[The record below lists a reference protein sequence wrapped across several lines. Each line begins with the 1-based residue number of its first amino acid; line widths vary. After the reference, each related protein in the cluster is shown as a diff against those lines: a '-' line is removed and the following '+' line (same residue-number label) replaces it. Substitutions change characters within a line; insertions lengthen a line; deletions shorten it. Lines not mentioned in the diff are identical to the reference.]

1 MQSPPIGC
9 VSWIADVIIFN
20 VNSKP
25 KPFLFFLIVVFV
37 GVALLLIVP
46 GLRNRLVSNF
56 EEIRVQA
63 RYALNPPQ
71 QAVFVPQEAVATIV
85 DATMQA
91 FSQTATPTVSPTAAP
106 HTATPTPQFT
116 PTPTQTPTPLP
127 ERVALSGV
135 RYQDQH
141 GLWNYCA
148 PANLAMG
155 LSYWGWQG
163 ERTDVG
169 PLLKPFEKDKNVMPY
184 EMADY
189 VNTYTNL
196 RAIIRH
202 GGTLETLKKLVAA
215 GFVPLIEK
223 GIVIR
228 DINGKL
234 GWMGHY
240 STITGYDDTKNVFIT
255 QDSYFQP
262 DFKVSYDDLLW
273 QWRSFNY
280 LFLVIYPPE
289 REAELLDL
297 LGPYADPQTAFQMAA
312 QTASE
317 EAVRLDG
324 VEKFFAYFNRGTSL
338 VNLQDYAGAASTYD
352 QAFALMAA
360 LPEKDRPWRMMWYQT
375 GPYFAYYFTGR
386 FQDVEQLAT
395 TTIEAAAEPFL
406 EESFVWRARARL
418 ALGNRAGAAEDVRKA
433 LEYHPGFTPAVEL
446 AGLLGIQP

>member
-1 MQSPPIGC
+1 MISKRK
-9 VSWIADVIIFN
+9 AIF
-20 VNSKP
+20 SI
-25 KPFLFFLIVVFV
+25 L
-37 GVALLLIVP
+37 VAGLLAGGLLLAVP
-46 GLRNRLVSNF
+46 SLRARLVSNF
-56 EEIRVQA
+56 NELRVQA

-71 QAVFVPQEAVATIV
+71 QAVFVPQEAVATMV

-91 FSQTATPTVSPTAAP
+91 FSQTSTATLTPTPVS

-116 PTPTQTPTPLP
+116 PTATPTPTPLP

-163 ERTDVG
+163 GRTDVG
-169 PLLKPFEKDKNVMPY
+169 TVLKPFDKDKNVMPY

-189 VNTYTNL
+189 VQTHTNL
-196 RAIIRH
+196 NALVRH

-240 STITGYDDTKNVFIT
+240 STITGYDDAKKVFIT
-255 QDSYFQP
+255 QDSYFEP
-262 DFKVSYDDLLW
+262 EFKVSYDDLLW

-280 LFLVIYPPE
+280 IFLVIYPPE

-297 LGPYADPQTAFQMAA
+297 LGPYADPQTALQIAA
-312 QTASE
+312 QTAAE

-352 QAFALMAA
+352 QAFALMAG

-375 GPYFAYYFTGR
+375 GPYFAYYYTGR
-386 FQDVEQLAT
+386 YLDVERLAT
-395 TTIEAAAEPFL
+395 TTLEAAAEPYL

-418 ALGNRAGAAEDVRKA
+418 ALGNRTGAAEDVRRA

-446 AGLLGIQP
+446 ANLLGLQP

>member
-1 MQSPPIGC
+1 
-9 VSWIADVIIFN
+9 

-25 KPFLFFLIVVFV
+25 KIIPFLLVVAILGV
-37 GVALLLIVP
+37 GVLLAVPAL
-46 GLRNRLVSNF
+46 RSRLVANLN
-56 EEIRVQA
+56 ELRVQA

-91 FSQTATPTVSPTAAP
+91 FSRTSTPAVSPTPASATATPTL
-106 HTATPTPQFT
+106 QFT
-116 PTPTQTPTPLP
+116 LTPTQTPTPLP

-169 PLLKPFEKDKNVMPY
+169 PLLKPFDKDKNVMPY

-189 VNTYTNL
+189 VNTHTSL
-196 RAIIRH
+196 RAFIRH

-228 DINGKL
+228 DVNGKL

-240 STITGYDDTKNVFIT
+240 STITGYDDAQKVFIT
-255 QDSYFQP
+255 QDSYFEP
-262 DFKVSYDDLLW
+262 DFKVSYDELLW

-280 LFLVIYPPE
+280 VFLVIYPPE
-289 REAELLDL
+289 REAELLDV
-297 LGPYADPQTAFQMAA
+297 LGPYADAQTAFQIAAQMAA
-312 QTASE
+312 E
-317 EAVRLDG
+317 EAVQLDG

-338 VNLQDYAGAASTYD
+338 VNLEDYAGAASTYD
-352 QAFALMAA
+352 QAFGLMAA

-375 GPYFAYYFTGR
+375 GPYFAYYYTGR
-386 FQDVEQLAT
+386 YADVEQLAT
-395 TTIEAAAEPFL
+395 TTIEAAAEPYL

-418 ALGNRAGAAEDVRKA
+418 ALGNRAGAAEDIRKA
-433 LEYHPGFTPAVEL
+433 LEYHPDFTPALEL
-446 AGLLGIQP
+446 ASLLGLQP

>member
-1 MQSPPIGC
+1 VISKRKTIL
-9 VSWIADVIIFN
+9 WIFVAG
-20 VNSKP
+20 
-25 KPFLFFLIVVFV
+25 LFAC
-37 GVALLLIVP
+37 GLLFAVP
-46 GLRNRLVSNF
+46 SLRGRVVSNLN
-56 EEIRVQA
+56 ELRVQA

-71 QAVFVPQEAVATIV
+71 QAVFVPEEAVATMV

-91 FSQTATPTVSPTAAP
+91 FSRTSTPTASPTAAP
-106 HTATPTPQFT
+106 SAATPTPQFT
-116 PTPTQTPTPLP
+116 STPTQTPTPLP
-127 ERVALSGV
+127 ERVILSGV

-169 PLLKPFEKDKNVMPY
+169 PVLKPFEKDKNVMPY

-189 VNTYTNL
+189 VQTHTNL
-196 RAIIRH
+196 NALIRH
-202 GGTLETLKKLVAA
+202 GGTLDTLKKLIAA

-240 STITGYDDTKNVFIT
+240 STITGYDDAKKVFIT
-255 QDSYFQP
+255 QDSYFEP

-280 LFLVIYPPE
+280 IFLVIYPPE

-297 LGPYADPQTAFQMAA
+297 LGPYADPQTAFQIAA
-312 QTASE
+312 QTAAE

-375 GPYFAYYFTGR
+375 GPYFAYYYTGR
-386 FQDVEQLAT
+386 YQDVEGLAT

-433 LEYHPGFTPAVEL
+433 LEYHPGFAPAVEL
-446 AGLLGIQP
+446 ANLLGFQP

>member
-1 MQSPPIGC
+1 
-9 VSWIADVIIFN
+9 
-20 VNSKP
+20 
-25 KPFLFFLIVVFV
+25 
-37 GVALLLIVP
+37 
-46 GLRNRLVSNF
+46 
-56 EEIRVQA
+56 
-63 RYALNPPQ
+63 
-71 QAVFVPQEAVATIV
+71 
-85 DATMQA
+85 
-91 FSQTATPTVSPTAAP
+91 
-106 HTATPTPQFT
+106 
-116 PTPTQTPTPLP
+116 
-127 ERVALSGV
+127 
-135 RYQDQH
+135 
-141 GLWNYCA
+141 
-148 PANLAMG
+148 MG

-189 VNTYTNL
+189 VQTYTNL
-196 RAIIRH
+196 NALVRH
-202 GGTLETLKKLVAA
+202 GGTLETLKKLIAA

-240 STITGYDDTKNVFIT
+240 STITGYDDAKKVFIT
-255 QDSYFQP
+255 QDSYFEP
-262 DFKVSYDDLLW
+262 NFKVSYDDLLW

-280 LFLVIYPPE
+280 IFLVIYPPE

-297 LGPYADPQTAFQMAA
+297 LGPYADPQTAFQIAA
-312 QTASE
+312 QTAAE

-352 QAFALMAA
+352 QAFALMAGLA
-360 LPEKDRPWRMMWYQT
+360 EKDRPWRMMWYQT
-375 GPYFAYYFTGR
+375 GPYFAYYYTGR
-386 FQDVEQLAT
+386 YQDAERLAT
-395 TTIEAAAEPFL
+395 TTLDAAAEPFL
-406 EESFVWRARARL
+406 EESYVWRARARL

-446 AGLLGIQP
+446 ANLLGIQP

>member
-1 MQSPPIGC
+1 MISKRKAI
-9 VSWIADVIIFN
+9 SWIFIGG
-20 VNSKP
+20 
-25 KPFLFFLIVVFV
+25 LF
-37 GVALLLIVP
+37 ACLLLFAIP
-46 GLRNRLVSNF
+46 SLRGRLVSNLN
-56 EEIRVQA
+56 ELRVQA

-71 QAVFVPQEAVATIV
+71 QAVFVPEEAVATIV

-91 FSQTATPTVSPTAAP
+91 FSRTSTPIASLTPASAAP
-106 HTATPTPQFT
+106 TPTPQFT
-116 PTPTQTPTPLP
+116 STPTQTPTPLP
-127 ERVALSGV
+127 ESVALNGV

-169 PLLKPFEKDKNVMPY
+169 PVLKPFEKDKNVMPY

-189 VNTYTNL
+189 VQTYTNL
-196 RAIIRH
+196 NALVRH
-202 GGTLETLKKLVAA
+202 GGTLETLKRLIAA

-240 STITGYDDTKNVFIT
+240 STITGYDDAKKVFIT
-255 QDSYFQP
+255 QDSYFEP
-262 DFKVSYDDLLW
+262 NFKVSYDELLW

-280 LFLVIYPPE
+280 IFLVIYPPE

-297 LGPYADPQTAFQMAA
+297 LGPYADPQTAFQIAA
-312 QTASE
+312 QTAAE

-352 QAFALMAA
+352 QAFALMAG

-375 GPYFAYYFTGR
+375 GPYFAYYYTGR
-386 FQDVEQLAT
+386 YQDVERLAT
-395 TTIEAAAEPFL
+395 TTLDAAAEPFL
-406 EESFVWRARARL
+406 EESYVWRARSRL
-418 ALGNRAGAAEDVRKA
+418 ALGNRSAAAEDVRKA

-446 AGLLGIQP
+446 ANLLGIQP

>member
-1 MQSPPIGC
+1 MISKRK
-9 VSWIADVIIFN
+9 VI
-20 VNSKP
+20 P
-25 KPFLFFLIVVFV
+25 FFLIAVLLVF
-37 GVALLLIVP
+37 GLLFAVP
-46 GLRNRLVSNF
+46 SLRSRVVSNF
-56 EEIRVQA
+56 NELRVQA

-71 QAVFVPQEAVATIV
+71 QAVFVPEEAVATIV

-91 FSQTATPTVSPTAAP
+91 FSRTSTPTASPAP
-106 HTATPTPQFT
+106 ESFSATTTPQFT
-116 PTPTQTPTPLP
+116 PTPTLTPTPLP
-127 ERVALSGV
+127 ESVSLNGV

-189 VNTYTNL
+189 VQTYTNL
-196 RAIIRH
+196 NALVRH

-240 STITGYDDTKNVFIT
+240 ATITGYDDARKVFIT
-255 QDSYFQP
+255 QDSYFEP
-262 DFKVSYDDLLW
+262 NFKVSYDELLW

-280 LFLVIYPPE
+280 VFLVIYPPE
-289 REAELLDL
+289 REAELLDV
-297 LGPYADPQTAFQMAA
+297 LGDYADPQAAFQIASQIAA
-312 QTASE
+312 E

-352 QAFALMAA
+352 QAFALMAG
-360 LPEKDRPWRMMWYQT
+360 LPENDRPWRMMWYQT
-375 GPYFAYYFTGR
+375 GPYFAYYYTGR
-386 FQDVEQLAT
+386 YQDVERLAT
-395 TTIEAAAEPFL
+395 TTLDAAAEPFL
-406 EESFVWRARARL
+406 EESYVWRARARL
-418 ALGNRAGAAEDVRKA
+418 ALGNRSGAAEDVRKA

-446 AGLLGIQP
+446 ANLLGIQP